1 MREGVTSSEPAVA
14 PGARALPALPRPASL
29 ATLVVRGLRRSRSTL
44 VGGAVVLAMVLVA
57 LLAPVLAPY
66 DPLEIDVPQRLLG
79 PSRAHPMG
87 TDNVGRDIL
96 SRVIYGARVS
106 LLVGSLVV
114 GCAAGAGIVLGLT
127 AGYSNRV
134 DRVLMR
140 ILDGLM
146 AFPTTLLAIALM
158 AALGAR
164 LSNVII
170 ALAVVFTP
178 RVARVVRGVT
188 LVVRELDYVQAAQAL
203 GATDARILARHIL
216 PNCLAPVIVQSTFIF
231 AESVLAEAALSFL
244 GVGLPPYI
252 PSWGTIITTGR
263 MFMQTAAWI
272 TIFPGLAILV
282 TVLGLNLLGDGLRD
296 LADPRLRGRLG

>member
-1 MREGVTSSEPAVA
+1 MSNQAATIVVR
-14 PGARALPALPRPASL
+14 PGAAGRLRSAGMWAVLWRAL
-29 ATLVVRGLRRSRSTL
+29 GRSRSTM
-44 VGGAVVLAMVLVA
+44 VGGAIVLAVVLIAIFA
-57 LLAPVLAPY
+57 PLLSPY
-66 DPLEIDVPQRLLG
+66 DPLEIEVNRRLIG
-79 PSRAHPMG
+79 PAPAYLFG
-87 TDNVGRDIL
+87 TDNLGRDIL
-96 SRVIYGARVS
+96 SRVIHGARIS
-106 LLVGSLVV
+106 LTVGSLVV
-114 GCAAGAGIVLGLT
+114 LCSAGAGTVLGLL
-127 AGYSNRV
+127 AGYSHRL
-134 DRVLMR
+134 DRILMR
-140 ILDGLM
+140 IMDGLM

-170 ALAVVFTP
+170 ALAIVFTP
-178 RVARVVRGVT
+178 RVARVVRSVT
-188 LVVRELDYVQAAQAL
+188 LVLRELDYVQAAQAL
-203 GATDARILARHIL
+203 GARDARILARHVL

-263 MFMQTAAWI
+263 MFMQIAPWI

-282 TVLGLNLLGDGLRD
+282 SVLGLNLLGDGLRD

>member
-1 MREGVTSSEPAVA
+1 MSNQAATIVVR
-14 PGARALPALPRPASL
+14 PGAAGRLRRDGMWAVLWRAL
-29 ATLVVRGLRRSRSTL
+29 GRSRSTM
-44 VGGAVVLAMVLVA
+44 VGGAIVLAVVLIAIFA
-57 LLAPVLAPY
+57 PLLSPY
-66 DPLEIDVPQRLLG
+66 DPLEIEVNRRLVG
-79 PSRAHPMG
+79 PAPAHLFG
-87 TDNVGRDIL
+87 TDNLGRDIL
-96 SRVIYGARVS
+96 SRVIHGARIS
-106 LLVGSLVV
+106 LTVGSLVV
-114 GCAAGAGIVLGLT
+114 LCAAGAGTVLGLL
-127 AGYSNRV
+127 AGYSHRL

-140 ILDGLM
+140 IMDGLM

-170 ALAVVFTP
+170 ALAIVFTP
-178 RVARVVRGVT
+178 RVARVVRSVT
-188 LVVRELDYVQAAQAL
+188 LVLRELDYVQAAQAL
-203 GATDARILARHIL
+203 GARDARILARHVL

-263 MFMQTAAWI
+263 MFMQIAPWI

-282 TVLGLNLLGDGLRD
+282 SVLGLNLLGDGLRD

>member
-1 MREGVTSSEPAVA
+1 MSNQAATIVVR
-14 PGARALPALPRPASL
+14 PGAAGRLRSAGMWAVLWRAL
-29 ATLVVRGLRRSRSTL
+29 GRSRSTM
-44 VGGAVVLAMVLVA
+44 VGGAIVLAVVLIAIFA
-57 LLAPVLAPY
+57 PLLSPY
-66 DPLEIDVPQRLLG
+66 DPLEIEVNRRLVG
-79 PSRAHPMG
+79 PAPAHLFG
-87 TDNVGRDIL
+87 TDNLGRDIL
-96 SRVIYGARVS
+96 SRVIHGARIS
-106 LLVGSLVV
+106 LTVGSLVV
-114 GCAAGAGIVLGLT
+114 LCAAGAGTVLGLL
-127 AGYSNRV
+127 AGYSHRL
-134 DRVLMR
+134 DRILMR
-140 ILDGLM
+140 IMDGLM

-170 ALAVVFTP
+170 ALAIVFTP
-178 RVARVVRGVT
+178 RVARVVRSVT
-188 LVVRELDYVQAAQAL
+188 LVLRELDYVQAAQAL
-203 GATDARILARHIL
+203 GARDARILARHVL

-263 MFMQTAAWI
+263 MFMQIAPWI

-282 TVLGLNLLGDGLRD
+282 SVLGLNLLGDGLRD

>member
-1 MREGVTSSEPAVA
+1 MREVLTA
-14 PGARALPALPRPASL
+14 ALAA
-29 ATLVVRGLRRSRSTL
+29 LRRSRSTL
-44 VGGAVVLAMVLVA
+44 VGGLVVLAMVLVA
-57 LLAPVLAPY
+57 LFAPALSRY
-66 DPLEIDVPQRLLG
+66 DPQEVQVPQRLLG
-79 PSRAHPMG
+79 PSRAHLFG
-87 TDNVGRDIL
+87 TDNIGRDIF

-114 GCAAGAGIVLGLT
+114 TCATGAGSALGLM
-127 AGYSNRV
+127 AGYTSRL
-134 DRVLMR
+134 DRVVMR
-140 ILDGLM
+140 VMDGLM

-170 ALAVVFTP
+170 ALAIVFTP
-178 RVARVVRGVT
+178 RVARVVRSVT

-203 GATDARILARHIL
+203 GASDTRILARHIL
-216 PNCLAPVIVQSTFIF
+216 PNCLPAVIVQATFIF

-252 PSWGTIITTGR
+252 PSWGTIITAGR
-263 MFMQTAAWI
+263 TFMQIAPWI
-272 TIFPGLAILV
+272 TVFPGVAILIS
-282 TVLGLNLLGDGLRD
+282 VLGLNLLGDGLRD